1 MADITNP
8 TVVRFCNERLRQAAD
23 RLASSYYFALE
34 VLDSLNALGGEAGV
48 PADASVIIDGS
59 TIDGRPV
66 LTGAKVHAMI
76 DAVSALRTDFEASGK
91 AKLGTILNVAVNT
104 R

>member
-8 TVVRFCNERLRQAAD
+8 TVVRFCNERLRPAAD
-23 RLASSYYFALE
+23 RLAQSYYFACE
-34 VLDSLNALGGEAGV
+34 VLDAWNALGGEVGV

-59 TIDGRPV
+59 AIDGRPV
-66 LTGAKVHAMI
+66 ITGAKVHAMI
-76 DAVSALRTDFEASGK
+76 DAVSALRTDYEAASK